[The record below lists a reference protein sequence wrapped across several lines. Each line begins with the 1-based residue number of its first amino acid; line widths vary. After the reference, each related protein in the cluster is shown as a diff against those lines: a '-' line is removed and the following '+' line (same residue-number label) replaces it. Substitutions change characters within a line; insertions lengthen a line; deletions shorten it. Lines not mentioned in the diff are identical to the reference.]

1 MMSQEE
7 ANQQSLNVEVAHATP
22 KKQLVIQLRVPQG
35 TTALEAINLSKIL
48 DEFPGIK
55 LEKDTIGIFSKP
67 LDGKARHT
75 PDQCLLQD
83 LDRVE
88 IYRPLLIDPKK
99 PELSGHLK
107 KQA

>member
-1 MMSQEE
+1 M
-7 ANQQSLNVEVAHATP
+7 
-22 KKQLVIQLRVPQG
+22 
-35 TTALEAINLSKIL
+35 EAINLSKIL

-55 LEKDTIGIFSKP
+55 LGKDTIGIFSKP

-99 PELSGHLK
+99 ARVERASK
-107 KQA
+107 KVSMTLREAFK